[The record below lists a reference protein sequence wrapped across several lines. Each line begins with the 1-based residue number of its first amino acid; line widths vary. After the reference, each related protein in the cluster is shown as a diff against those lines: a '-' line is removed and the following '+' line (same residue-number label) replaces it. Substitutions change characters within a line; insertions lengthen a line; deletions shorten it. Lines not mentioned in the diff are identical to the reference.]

1 MEARMTNR
9 NHKNSVFS
17 FLFSDPDTLRELYSA
32 IEGVTLPPD
41 TPVDINTLSDVLFM
55 KQINDVSFL
64 IDNRLVVLI
73 EHQSSINENIPL
85 RLLLYVAR
93 IYEKILDMEKR
104 YQKKR
109 IAVPRPEF
117 IVLYNGIEPYP
128 DFQELRLSG
137 AFTDVTDLQLKDT
150 GTLPLELIVQVY
162 NINHGHNSEILQKC
176 QTLGSY
182 SLFVGT
188 IRGYKTE
195 GYSLEESVKRAV
207 KYCIERNV
215 LKRFLTEHSSE
226 VQNMLITEYDRDMDI
241 AVNRREAWED
251 GIAEGLERGRENG
264 LVEGREESRQL
275 FFELL
280 NQGLTIEEIKLR
292 LN

>member
-104 YQKKR
+104 YQKR
-109 IAVPRPEF
+109 LIPIPRPEF
-117 IVLYNGIEPYP
+117 IVLYNGTEPYP
-128 DFQELRLSG
+128 DYQELRLSD
-137 AFTDVTDLQLKDT
+137 AFMAADGLKATDT
-150 GTLPLELIVQVY
+150 GVPLELIVQVY
-162 NINHGHNSEILQKC
+162 NINHGHNLEILKKC

-182 SLFVGT
+182 SVFVDT
-188 IRGYKTE
+188 IREYKAE

-207 KYCIERNV
+207 KYCIERNI

-226 VQNMLITEYDRDMDI
+226 VLSPLRGAILS
-241 AVNRREAWED
+241 NRRS
-251 GIAEGLERGRENG
+251 RG
-264 LVEGREESRQL
+264 
-275 FFELL
+275 
-280 NQGLTIEEIKLR
+280 
-292 LN
+292 